1 MASSNEINLKDCLI
15 ENVTGSTSGNGAI
28 VYMSGSGKYNM
39 DGVVINNVSMGDIS
53 GDYSFMRDV
62 IYVYSSTATV
72 TLTNSK
78 ITNAHGPMQ
87 AIIEN
92 KATMTLENVT
102 IINNIIGVTK
112 AGGQGTAILY
122 NGVRATK
129 LNASQCLI
137 ANNEFEIESGVVL
150 YEYSSANDFN
160 VEYCAIYNNT
170 GSTTLVGGTTSKI
183 VADYNYWG
191 SNDAPTGVTVNNW
204 VIENNGVYTLNNG
217 DALAKDIPVLIE
229 EPEQPVITTDAIY
242 VAVDG
247 NDNNT
252 GAADAPVATIAKAVE
267 LAKNTT
273 SGQIIITEG
282 TYSENGITI
291 DGETPITIIGQGN
304 VVIDNSALGT
314 TNVFTVTTTNATFKN
329 IRFTNIKKSHG
340 AAIYVKGQ
348 SKTNLLD
355 ANVLIEDCIFD
366 NITANR
372 GVIYAYYTKGNIS
385 ISNCTFTNIEAT
397 WGAVCAY
404 QSAYDGGLNLVISES
419 TFANNHANNA
429 GALYIQASRLTVT
442 DSDFNNNSAEQS
454 PGVIY
459 LTNTSAT
466 FDNCRICNNHAL
478 RTATVMS
485 VNAGIV
491 SSNPTVLKASDVI
504 ITNCIIENNTADEA
518 GAAAIYL
525 ENSNLDI
532 SYSSIVNELN
542 IKNTVTA
549 TYGTEQPGNVTANNN
564 WWGTNNP
571 LGTIDGINIA
581 LDKWV
586 ILNVE
591 ANATEVQ
598 PGDAVAITVDF
609 NHVNTTSGEIEEL
622 TGGAI
627 PKTYDVSL
635 TSTSGTITP
644 ATLEIANG
652 ATKSAIYNVADIDA
666 VISIACQNA
675 VINMSFAPA
684 AEPYYG
690 IIYVSKSGDDANNG
704 SAEAPVATIAK
715 AIELALVEGG
725 SGQIIVSEGTY
736 TGYDYHVNGDLTITG
751 VGNVILDGE
760 NQGRLFYMNYGDA
773 ANKIAIANLTVTGVK
788 HNYGAFVYSLANEL
802 IIDNVTVIN
811 NEGIGS
817 LIKNNGKMTIKD
829 STFRNMTSGTLIDI
843 SGNGDILINNT
854 VIENITVDT
863 SGTSNY
869 GIIYAGGRGTL
880 TIESSK
886 FNDNTV
892 RQSVIRDSG
901 YTNIAIKQSEFINNH
916 MAGSYADGGVVYSNN
931 VLTVEESKFIN
942 NDACGNGGAISVGSR
957 GDATITKSVFINNS
971 AASGKKG
978 NAIFNGNKLSITYSV
993 LLSNETGAVIYHDGE
1008 YVLNALYNWWG
1019 TNDNPQS
1026 LIGVGTYENDW
1037 GDDVDCEFDASKW
1050 VIMTVS
1056 NNATSDISIGDK
1068 VAFTVDFTH
1077 YTDTTATVYDLADS
1091 IPEVDVSAS
1100 ALKGEMDKQVVT
1112 TQNNVANFVYTA
1124 SDSGNDTVTIASANA
1139 VNETEINVKEPVV
1152 IDVIYVSMS
1161 GDDNNNGS
1169 QSAPVA
1175 TIAKAIELAQFGKI
1189 VILNGN
1195 YVIGSTLVVDKDLDI
1210 EGRGTV
1216 TIDGNQLGI
1225 LENSANLNLTN
1236 IIFTNAK
1243 LSTGAVI
1250 KDSGNTTING
1260 CTFYSCVTTGGSSA
1274 GPINNMK
1281 GTMTINNS
1289 KFYQNKGARGVV
1301 ASQQGTRLIINNS
1314 EFYDNDCTS
1323 ITNCYGIVYSTSA
1336 ETTVENTVFRNNK
1349 VKQGAGIWA
1358 SRSTSATVGSLDVI
1372 NCTFENNIANVGTGG
1387 AVFGSGSV
1395 RVNIEK
1401 STFINNTAIKSA
1413 SGVGGNGGAIYSTG
1427 TSKFTVI
1434 DSVFIDNA
1442 GDADAGV
1449 YADGDAFEIS
1459 NSVILAK
1466 ANDTNFALNKV
1477 GATVTA
1483 NDNFWGDNTKAN
1495 TNANVARWVIM
1506 NATYTASDDE
1516 VLTITAAFDK
1526 TNSTGGEIADY
1537 AGKLPDGFT
1546 VAFTSSTGLLNENVV
1561 VSNGQA
1567 TTIYTRDEDDSYISV
1582 KAGNAEVLFE
1592 FAVLPDV
1599 VYVST
1604 SGSDD
1609 NTGYEDSPVAT
1620 LAKALELAKKGQIVI
1635 LEGTYTTGNLG
1646 MVMDGDLN
1654 ITGVGKVIID
1664 AQNNNRILYVG
1675 QDANVVLKNL
1685 ILVNGYGD
1693 TESGALLG
1701 NSNELTL
1708 INCTLANS
1716 SAGDN
1721 NGGAIFNVGKLT
1733 IINSTIANN
1742 TAKTGG
1748 AIFTQDTMAKGATIT
1763 IINSVIANNTAT
1775 GNDNNGG
1782 GAIFAQQI
1790 AGMTIENTTFE
1801 NNKALTDSSGGA
1813 IFISHSE
1820 ASLKISGS
1828 EFIANHA
1835 NGKTDVGGGAIY
1847 MVGTSNYERKGT
1859 LTITNTLFEDNT
1871 ADYNGGAIYA
1881 RATTV
1886 NIANSV
1892 LINNTDANGLA
1903 IYGYKTEQ
1911 VSPKITA
1918 NDNWWGSNDNP
1929 SDLVGGN
1936 GYKPTVSRWAVL
1948 TITNDTPISAG
1959 NTVRLTVSINTYT
1972 TGTENGTLA
1981 SPINVARSVTIKTTS
1996 GNIEGLLE
2004 NGEFTT
2010 DYTVPSGLK
2019 IISASV
2025 DNENVVLFVITSE
2038 TTVEVDDIVA
2048 DKGDNVE
2055 VTVNVKTDD
2064 GTIINIGNVELYFG
2078 DDLIATVPVIN
2089 GVANTTVMITKDIGN
2104 YTITA
2109 KYIDLTEEF
2118 ANNES
2123 TATLSVVGINNI
2135 VTPENFNNFFDENG
2149 VLKSD
2154 VPFDELVFDGEFKDL
2169 GTLTINKAINITGD
2183 VAVFN
2188 NTALKITA
2196 NNVKVSNMEFV
2207 ADKLFDDK
2215 AVIYVT
2221 GKDVV
2226 LENNTIDYDAPNTG
2240 DAYAVYADS
2249 ADGLNMVD
2257 NKIFFDGKL
2266 GEDTKTIAVYAIDSD
2281 NMVVKDNIIDSTV
2294 PSVAV
2299 GYGPAPDYAPTIMSA
2314 GAIFE
2319 GCKNLTFE
2327 DNTVSVDYNQSAGY
2341 SDTLYGVKVIG
2352 GDDSK
2357 IIGNDIELNGHAY
2370 AYAVSVDGEN
2380 LTISDNT
2387 IESNS
2392 DDAYAAGLAIEKDS
2406 TGNVENN
2413 DISAT
2418 ANDVSYG
2425 VYADDWG
2432 MGSNLTFNNNNVSA
2446 ESNTAYGM
2454 SVNAGETVIS
2464 NNNVSTKANYTTGVA
2479 VKANATITNNTIA
2492 VNGSNV
2498 GNSTDSYPMAPVQ
2511 TTGIYAQDSNV
2522 TITNND
2528 VSSTGNKTVD
2538 LSNVNATVKDN
2549 KLKANGTKGDASIT
2563 ANNSTVIADNNAS
2576 SEDPVPVIQIVAAS
2590 KNVLYS
2596 SIYKVRITSDGKSI
2610 GAGKVVSITIAGKTV
2625 KVKTNKNGYASI
2637 KMLYKPGKYSVKVAY
2652 GNLKK
2657 TVKLN
2662 VKSIIVAK
2670 NIFGK
2675 KSASFNKITV
2685 SLRKVGGE
2693 YIKGKYVSIK
2703 FNGRTFKVKTNSK
2716 GVGVFKLNKNL
2727 FAKLPVGK
2735 KYSYKVIYGKD
2746 SVMKTI
2752 NIRK

>member
-1 MASSNEINLKDCLI
+1 MTVDSSL
-15 ENVTGSTSGNGAI
+15 
-28 VYMSGSGKYNM
+28 
-39 DGVVINNVSMGDIS
+39 
-53 GDYSFMRDV
+53 F
-62 IYVYSSTATV
+62 
-72 TLTNSK
+72 
-78 ITNAHGPMQ
+78 
-87 AIIEN
+87 
-92 KATMTLENVT
+92 
-102 IINNIIGVTK
+102 
-112 AGGQGTAILY
+112 
-122 NGVRATK
+122 
-129 LNASQCLI
+129 
-137 ANNEFEIESGVVL
+137 
-150 YEYSSANDFN
+150 
-160 VEYCAIYNNT
+160 
-170 GSTTLVGGTTSKI
+170 
-183 VADYNYWG
+183 
-191 SNDAPTGVTVNNW
+191 
-204 VIENNGVYTLNNG
+204 
-217 DALAKDIPVLIE
+217 
-229 EPEQPVITTDAIY
+229 
-242 VAVDG
+242 
-247 NDNNT
+247 
-252 GAADAPVATIAKAVE
+252 
-267 LAKNTT
+267 
-273 SGQIIITEG
+273 
-282 TYSENGITI
+282 
-291 DGETPITIIGQGN
+291 
-304 VVIDNSALGT
+304 IDNSG
-314 TNVFTVTTTNATFKN
+314 
-329 IRFTNIKKSHG
+329 S
-340 AAIYVKGQ
+340 
-348 SKTNLLD
+348 
-355 ANVLIEDCIFD
+355 ED
-366 NITANR
+366 
-372 GVIYAYYTKGNIS
+372 
-385 ISNCTFTNIEAT
+385 
-397 WGAVCAY
+397 
-404 QSAYDGGLNLVISES
+404 
-419 TFANNHANNA
+419 
-429 GALYIQASRLTVT
+429 
-442 DSDFNNNSAEQS
+442 
-454 PGVIY
+454 
-459 LTNTSAT
+459 
-466 FDNCRICNNHAL
+466 
-478 RTATVMS
+478 
-485 VNAGIV
+485 AGI
-491 SSNPTVLKASDVI
+491 
-504 ITNCIIENNTADEA
+504 
-518 GAAAIYL
+518 
-525 ENSNLDI
+525 
-532 SYSSIVNELN
+532 
-542 IKNTVTA
+542 
-549 TYGTEQPGNVTANNN
+549 
-564 WWGTNNP
+564 
-571 LGTIDGINIA
+571 
-581 LDKWV
+581 
-586 ILNVE
+586 
-591 ANATEVQ
+591 
-598 PGDAVAITVDF
+598 
-609 NHVNTTSGEIEEL
+609 
-622 TGGAI
+622 
-627 PKTYDVSL
+627 
-635 TSTSGTITP
+635 
-644 ATLEIANG
+644 
-652 ATKSAIYNVADIDA
+652 
-666 VISIACQNA
+666 
-675 VINMSFAPA
+675 
-684 AEPYYG
+684 
-690 IIYVSKSGDDANNG
+690 
-704 SAEAPVATIAK
+704 
-715 AIELALVEGG
+715 
-725 SGQIIVSEGTY
+725 
-736 TGYDYHVNGDLTITG
+736 
-751 VGNVILDGE
+751 
-760 NQGRLFYMNYGDA
+760 
-773 ANKIAIANLTVTGVK
+773 
-788 HNYGAFVYSLANEL
+788 
-802 IIDNVTVIN
+802 
-811 NEGIGS
+811 
-817 LIKNNGKMTIKD
+817 
-829 STFRNMTSGTLIDI
+829 
-843 SGNGDILINNT
+843 
-854 VIENITVDT
+854 
-863 SGTSNY
+863 
-869 GIIYAGGRGTL
+869 
-880 TIESSK
+880 
-886 FNDNTV
+886 
-892 RQSVIRDSG
+892 
-901 YTNIAIKQSEFINNH
+901 
-916 MAGSYADGGVVYSNN
+916 YADG
-931 VLTVEESKFIN
+931 
-942 NDACGNGGAISVGSR
+942 
-957 GDATITKSVFINNS
+957 
-971 AASGKKG
+971 
-978 NAIFNGNKLSITYSV
+978 
-993 LLSNETGAVIYHDGE
+993 
-1008 YVLNALYNWWG
+1008 
-1019 TNDNPQS
+1019 
-1026 LIGVGTYENDW
+1026 
-1037 GDDVDCEFDASKW
+1037 
-1050 VIMTVS
+1050 
-1056 NNATSDISIGDK
+1056 
-1068 VAFTVDFTH
+1068 
-1077 YTDTTATVYDLADS
+1077 
-1091 IPEVDVSAS
+1091 
-1100 ALKGEMDKQVVT
+1100 
-1112 TQNNVANFVYTA
+1112 
-1124 SDSGNDTVTIASANA
+1124 
-1139 VNETEINVKEPVV
+1139 
-1152 IDVIYVSMS
+1152 MS
-1161 GDDNNNGS
+1161 
-1169 QSAPVA
+1169 
-1175 TIAKAIELAQFGKI
+1175 F
-1189 VILNGN
+1189 
-1195 YVIGSTLVVDKDLDI
+1195 
-1210 EGRGTV
+1210 
-1216 TIDGNQLGI
+1216 
-1225 LENSANLNLTN
+1225 
-1236 IIFTNAK
+1236 
-1243 LSTGAVI
+1243 
-1250 KDSGNTTING
+1250 
-1260 CTFYSCVTTGGSSA
+1260 
-1274 GPINNMK
+1274 
-1281 GTMTINNS
+1281 
-1289 KFYQNKGARGVV
+1289 
-1301 ASQQGTRLIINNS
+1301 
-1314 EFYDNDCTS
+1314 
-1323 ITNCYGIVYSTSA
+1323 
-1336 ETTVENTVFRNNK
+1336 
-1349 VKQGAGIWA
+1349 
-1358 SRSTSATVGSLDVI
+1358 
-1372 NCTFENNIANVGTGG
+1372 NIA
-1387 AVFGSGSV
+1387 
-1395 RVNIEK
+1395 
-1401 STFINNTAIKSA
+1401 
-1413 SGVGGNGGAIYSTG
+1413 
-1427 TSKFTVI
+1427 
-1434 DSVFIDNA
+1434 
-1442 GDADAGV
+1442 
-1449 YADGDAFEIS
+1449 

-1495 TNANVARWVIM
+1495 TNANVERWVIM

-1567 TTIYTRDEDDSYISV
+1567 TTTYTRDEDDSYISV

-1721 NGGAIFNVGKLT
+1721 NGGAIYNVGKLT

-1748 AIFTQDTMAKGATIT
+1748 AIFTQDTLAKGATIT

-1775 GNDNNGG
+1775 GNEKNGG

-1801 NNKALTDSSGGA
+1801 NNKALTDSCGGA
-1813 IFISHSE
+1813 IFISHSD

-1959 NTVRLTVSINTYT
+1959 NTVKLTVSINTYT

-2055 VTVNVKTDD
+2055 VTVNVKTND

-2078 DDLIATVPVIN
+2078 DDLIATVPVVN

-2169 GTLTINKAINITGD
+2169 GTLTINKAINLTGD

-2196 NNVKVSNMEFV
+2196 DNVKVSNMEFV

-2215 AVIYVT
+2215 AVIYVA

-2226 LENNTIDYDAPNTG
+2226 LENNTINYDAPNTG

-2341 SDTLYGVKVIG
+2341 SDTLYGVKVID

-2425 VYADDWG
+2425 VYADDWE

-2563 ANNSTVIADNNAS
+2563 ANNSTVIADNNKT